1 MLSLPRGPG
10 SVSVGG
16 TEIPQA
22 MWQKKKKERKKK
34 PTVSGFVVITIL

>member
-22 MWQKKKKERKKK
+22 MWQKKKRKKKK
-34 PTVSGFVVITIL
+34 PTVSGFVVISIL